1 MCSSD
6 LARVGFEDE
15 RQWVLDHRQ
24 KKTDALFSQVGEQAD
39 DFDIPVMTR
48 VTWHLLQQELEEVE
62 RELRTTIPATIQ
74 KAREL
79 GDLKENSE
87 YHSAKLKQANAQKRA
102 GSLQMRISRARFVED
117 ADFRDGIAGLGSEV
131 VLTAGDETRRFWILG
146 DGEHHLGEH
155 VISHQTPIA
164 KAIVGRTV
172 GDRVELVENEQK
184 RAWVIQSVTRRLPP
198 TPAPSNA
205 S

>member
-1 MCSSD
+1 MRQLQSGGGKAMSFGKSKARLLNESSN
-6 LARVGFEDE
+6 
-15 RQWVLDHRQ
+15 
-24 KKTDALFSQVGEQAD
+24 K
-39 DFDIPVMTR
+39 
-48 VTWHLLQQELEEVE
+48 VTFKDVAGVEEAKQELEEVE

-117 ADFRDGIAGLGSEV
+117 ADFKDGVAGLGSEV

-198 TPAPSNA
+198 TPAPSSA